1 MRVLVKVL
9 VKVFWSGYIELS
21 PYLLLDSGVPRQ
33 LIAGIRENRII
44 SGIKSLFLYFQSNHS
59 FIYGHHYRGDN
70 DDLTTSPIRR
80 ASLRDMGTT
89 GKLTVCPAC
98 KDIITLTH
106 TIFDDLVCEACYHD
120 IVEDL
125 GTDIVPAKHPLVTI
139 IADGIMKGR
148 SVVVK
153 EVGHNQ
159 ANLMIGDELIDR
171 ITCTAPVDTV
181 DNAAAAYCD
190 ELIREAKYL
199 IGEPDIMDDD
209 LFSLDYHLDDWEPHK
224 CDNCGAPHHNEINLC
239 TSCVLADDSY
249 IDPF

>member
-1 MRVLVKVL
+1 
-9 VKVFWSGYIELS
+9 
-21 PYLLLDSGVPRQ
+21 
-33 LIAGIRENRII
+33 
-44 SGIKSLFLYFQSNHS
+44 
-59 FIYGHHYRGDN
+59 
-70 DDLTTSPIRR
+70 
-80 ASLRDMGTT
+80 MGTT

-106 TIFDDLVCEACYHD
+106 TIFNDLVCEACYHD

-171 ITCTAPVDTV
+171 ITCTAAPVDTA

-190 ELIREAKYL
+190 ELIRAARDL
-199 IGEPDIMDDD
+199 LGVDDD
-209 LFSLDYHLDDWEPHK
+209 IDD
-224 CDNCGAPHHNEINLC
+224 L
-239 TSCVLADDSY
+239 
-249 IDPF
+249 PF